1 MAGWTATGR
10 GAVIIAGDSKI
21 NDICFLACWQMPQC
35 ESQEKS
41 PRLVRVFLLLWRL
54 QSVYSGKILDPPS
67 VRYNYLE
74 LTLCRSVTP
83 PSTLYQHLLA
93 WAGEAREALRILF
106 ASDRSARLH
115 WVDNYAKSYA
125 SRSMFSN
132 RSLFKSCLWTAHG
145 FKKLPPTMSADWI
158 MDDTKTPV
166 PAMPHL
172 DELFTPGRMDELIV
186 DLFGL
191 ARNYFDRSL
200 TVTENVTR
208 IPVKVG
214 EQQL

>member
-1 MAGWTATGR
+1 MI
-10 GAVIIAGDSKI
+10 VIIAGDSKI
-21 NDICFLACWQMPQC
+21 KRHFVSWLAGECRTVSRKRNRLALSESFL
-35 ESQEKS
+35 
-41 PRLVRVFLLLWRL
+41 RLLW
-54 QSVYSGKILDPPS
+54 KDPRSS

-83 PSTLYQHLLA
+83 PSTLSRHLLA
-93 WAGEAREALRILF
+93 WAGEAREALRIIF

-125 SRSMFSN
+125 SRSMYSN

-145 FKKLPPTMSADWI
+145 FKKLPPTVSADWI
-158 MDDTKTPV
+158 LDDTKTPV
-166 PAMPHL
+166 PALPHL
-172 DELFTPGRMDELIV
+172 DELFTQARLDELIV

-208 IPVKVG
+208 
-214 EQQL
+214 